1 MLTQTKEKPTRV
13 PRTKPQRP
21 PRVANY
27 QQRRKIEELMLT
39 NSEETA
45 DRQHRVW
52 HPGWNFKRA
61 AQEVEQRFDAGH
73 AHRIAQSLN
82 LRFLPTQVPATV
94 VLEQLRDLVSRVERC
109 ELALHLGARN
119 GSPGRR

>member
-1 MLTQTKEKPTRV
+1 MSIQSQENGRAV
-13 PRTKPQRP
+13 RRPQRP

-45 DRQHRVW
+45 DQSHRVW
-52 HPGWNFKRA
+52 HPGWSFKRA
-61 AQEVEQRFDAGH
+61 AQEVSKIFDAGH

-82 LRFLPTQVPATV
+82 LRFLPTQVPATA
-94 VLEQLRDLVSRVERC
+94 VLAQLAELVQRVERC
-109 ELALHLGARN
+109 ELALHLRD
-119 GSPGRR
+119 SRTMGRRA